1 MRYRHLIQ
9 EERYQISALLEAG
22 FSQGAIAAKL
32 SRSPSS
38 VSRELSRNR
47 LASSYLPQIAVALAK
62 ARRLPS
68 AQNARRVPA
77 EAWSFAQQK
86 LAETWSPQPIAGRS
100 EERRVRRRCMR
111 GG

>member
-9 EERYQISALLEAG
+9 EERYQISVLLEAG

-68 AQNARRVPA
+68 AKMRAAFLLRLGALRNKSWLKPGAHNRSPA
-77 EAWSFAQQK
+77 ISA
-86 LAETWSPQPIAGRS
+86 L
-100 EERRVRRRCMR
+100 
-111 GG
+111 